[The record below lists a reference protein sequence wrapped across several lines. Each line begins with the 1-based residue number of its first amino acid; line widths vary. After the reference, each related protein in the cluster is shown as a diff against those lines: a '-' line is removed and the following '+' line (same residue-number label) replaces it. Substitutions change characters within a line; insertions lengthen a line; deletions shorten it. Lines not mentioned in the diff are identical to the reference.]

1 MIINQD
7 YINKLAELSNEV
19 LKDPSLTPA
28 ARILIQTLMT
38 TSQVLFSELQLAK
51 TEIAEL
57 KERVKEL
64 EVQKN
69 RDSHNSHLP
78 PSSNRGGKRYPKK
91 KGKTGKTTGGQ
102 TGHKGSTLRA
112 VETPD
117 KTIRHKLRGDCGGCG
132 RHLSLIKNRDLLKR
146 QVHDIEFKIIV
157 TEHQAETGVCKCG
170 QKHTASFPDEAK
182 APVQYG
188 AGIRS
193 MVNYFSSYQL
203 MPFDRT
209 EEMFRDLF
217 QVSLCEGTIFNTNS
231 CTYEKLKFF
240 ERDLKKALINSDI
253 NHADETPIKIG
264 KSQSYLHV
272 FSNEFFTLLKPHAS
286 RGLKAVDAIGVIPK
300 FKGVLCSDFFGMY
313 YRGYDFKNAVCHS
326 HLGRE
331 LTLQEEEF
339 KLRWAHELRRFLLD
353 LNSYIDDYR
362 QENRPL
368 AEHEKM
374 IFYEEFRKII
384 LKAKFETPD
393 WDKTGKKSIAGNL
406 LSRIIRHED
415 AVLRFMNDI
424 RVPFTNN
431 LAERD
436 LRMAKVRQKVSG
448 CFRSFE
454 GAKIYAR
461 LRSYVSTVKKQGR
474 NVWEALK
481 AIHQNKNPNYIE
493 LFT

>member
-1 MIINQD
+1 MGINQD
-7 YINKLAELSNEV
+7 YINKLTELSNEV
-19 LKDPSLTPA
+19 LKDHSLTPA
-28 ARILIQTLMT
+28 AKILIHTLLT
-38 TSQVLFSELQLAK
+38 TSQVLFNDLGTAKSEIK
-51 TEIAEL
+51 EL

-78 PSSNRGGKRYPKK
+78 PSTDRKRKRYPKK
-91 KGKTGKTTGGQ
+91 RGKTGKTSGGQ
-102 TGHKGSTLRA
+102 NGHKGSTLRA
-112 VETPD
+112 VETPNRV
-117 KTIRHKLRGDCGGCG
+117 INHKLRGDCGGCG
-132 RHLSLIKNRDLLKR
+132 RRLSLATKTGLAKR
-146 QVHDIEFKIIV
+146 QIHDIEFKLVV

-170 QKHTASFPDEAK
+170 KKHTASFPDEVK
-182 APVQYG
+182 AAVQYG
-188 AGIRS
+188 TAIRS

-203 MPFDRT
+203 IPFDRT
-209 EEMFRDLF
+209 EEMFKDLF
-217 QVSLCEGTIFNTNS
+217 QVSLCEGTIYNTNS
-231 CTYEKLKFF
+231 CAYEKLKLF
-240 ERDLKKALINSDI
+240 ERDLKKALVNSDI

-264 KSQSYLHV
+264 KTQSYLHV

-300 FKGVLCSDFFGMY
+300 FKGILSSDFFGMY
-313 YRGYDFKNAVCHS
+313 YRGYEFKNAVCHS

-353 LNSYIDDYR
+353 LNSYIDDFR
-362 QENRPL
+362 QAEQPL
-368 AEHEKM
+368 PDHEKM
-374 IFYEEFRKII
+374 IFYDEFRKII
-384 LKAKFETPD
+384 FKAKFETPD
-393 WDKTGKKSIAGNL
+393 WDKSGKKSVAGNL
-406 LSRIIRHED
+406 LSRIIRYED
-415 AVLRFMNDI
+415 AVLRFMNNI
-424 RVPFTNN
+424 MVPFTNN

-474 NVWEALK
+474 NVWEALQ
-481 AIHQNKNPNYIE
+481 AIHKSKNPNYIE

>member
-1 MIINQD
+1 MGINRD

-19 LKDPSLTPA
+19 LKENDLSPTA
-28 ARILIQTLMT
+28 KILIQTLMT
-38 TSQVLFSELQLAK
+38 ATKILFKELEIAGV
-51 TEIAEL
+51 EIAEL

-64 EVQKN
+64 EIQKN
-69 RDSHNSHLP
+69 KDSHNSHLP
-78 PSSNRGGKRYPKK
+78 PSSDRRRNRYPKK
-91 KGKTGKTTGGQ
+91 RGKTGKTTGGQ
-102 TGHKGSTLRA
+102 SGHKGSTLRA
-112 VETPD
+112 SETPD
-117 KTIRHKLRGDCGGCG
+117 QVVKHKLRGDCGGCG
-132 RHLSLIKNRDLLKR
+132 RHLSLIKKRDILKR
-146 QVHDIEFKIIV
+146 QVHDIEFKIVV

-170 QKHTASFPDEAK
+170 QKHTAIFPDTVK
-182 APVQYG
+182 ATVQYG
-188 AGIRS
+188 SGIRS
-193 MVNYFSSYQL
+193 MVNYFSAYQL

-209 EEMFRDLF
+209 EEMFKDLF
-217 QVSLCEGTIFNTNS
+217 QVSLCEGTIYNTNS
-231 CTYEKLKFF
+231 CTYEKLKSF
-240 ERDLKKALINSDI
+240 EKDLKKALINSDI

-272 FSNEFFTLLKPHAS
+272 FSNEFFTLLKPHTS
-286 RGLKAVDAIGVIPK
+286 RGLKAVDAIGIIPK
-300 FKGVLCSDFFGMY
+300 FKGILSSDFFGMY

-353 LNSYIDDYR
+353 LNSYMDDYR
-362 QENRPL
+362 QEERPL
-368 AEHEKM
+368 SENERM
-374 IFYEEFRKII
+374 IFYDEFRKII
-384 LKAKFETPD
+384 FKAKFETPD
-393 WDKTGKKSIAGNL
+393 WDKFGKKSVAGNL

-424 RVPFTNN
+424 RAPFTNN

-481 AIHQNKNPNYIE
+481 AIHQYQNPNYIE